1 MKMKNV
7 KFYGKKA
14 VIWTTIGYSGYRIEC
29 NQLQFNDLR
38 GDVIVSDI
46 EVYING
52 DISLSTANTFKKNM
66 KLIFKAFSLDI
77 KVFDLLGNEVNKID
91 FIKNFKKLE
100 GCY

>member
-1 MKMKNV
+1 MKLKNV

-14 VIWTTIGYSGYRIEC
+14 VIWTTFAHSVYRIEC

-46 EVYING
+46 VIYVNG
-52 DISLSTANTFKKNM
+52 DISLSTPNMFKKNM

-77 KVFDLLGNEVNKID
+77 KVFDLLGNEVNKLD
-91 FIKNFKKLE
+91 FFKILNK
-100 GCY
+100 

>member
-14 VIWTTIGYSGYRIEC
+14 VIWTAFAYSVYRIEC
-29 NQLQFNDLR
+29 NQLQFTALR

-46 EVYING
+46 VVYFNG
-52 DISLSTANTFKKNM
+52 DISLSTTNTFKKNR
-66 KLIFKAFSLDI
+66 KLIFKAFSLGI

-91 FIKNFKKLE
+91 FIKILNK
-100 GCY
+100 